1 MLSPCALML
10 SANELI
16 SCLLSGLMG
25 KYQQTQLDDEVE
37 RAKHFLACAPLTV
50 TSKIKIFAEVCLIP
64 K

>member
-1 MLSPCALML
+1 ML